1 MYDALSLGTLG
12 QPGDELHGKALDGEG
27 TQNTIFSSAGVCA
40 QTNENNVC
48 LSYYEHQCAGIC
60 SSESRLEPIYESC
73 LKDPLNRLAAAL
85 AEQGEDLEDQ

>member
-1 MYDALSLGTLG
+1 MSTP
-12 QPGDELHGKALDGEG
+12 QTSVHEHLHMPEWAA
-27 TQNTIFSSAGVCA
+27 SVCA

-73 LKDPLNRLAAAL
+73 LKDPLNRLAAAM
-85 AEQGEDLEDQ
+85 AEAGEQPEEQ

>member
-1 MYDALSLGTLG
+1 MDS
-12 QPGDELHGKALDGEG
+12 ES
-27 TQNTIFSSAGVCA
+27 TQNTTLSSCGAWV

-73 LKDPLNRLAAAL
+73 LKDPLNRTGCSAR
-85 AEQGEDLEDQ
+85 

>member
-1 MYDALSLGTLG
+1 MHGDAMDNENRQNIMLSGC
-12 QPGDELHGKALDGEG
+12 
-27 TQNTIFSSAGVCA
+27 GVCA

>member
-1 MYDALSLGTLG
+1 MMSRDWLA
-12 QPGDELHGKALDGEG
+12 PCA
-27 TQNTIFSSAGVCA
+27 AGRQKCENLCCL

-60 SSESRLEPIYESC
+60 SSESRLEPIFESC

-85 AEQGEDLEDQ
+85 AEQGEELEDQ